1 VGKMVECSF
10 CGKEIP
16 KGTGKMFVRNDGK
29 ILYFCS
35 RKCEKNMLELKRVPK
50 KIKWTKEYR
59 RWKEIRLK
67 TTQN

>member
-1 VGKMVECSF
+1 MVECSF

-67 TTQN
+67 TIQS

>member
-1 VGKMVECSF
+1 MVECSF

-16 KGTGKMFVRNDGK
+16 KGTGKMFVKNDGK

-35 RKCEKNMLELKRVPK
+35 RKCEKNMLELKRIPK
-50 KIKWTKEYR
+50 KVKWTKEYR

>member
-1 VGKMVECSF
+1 MVECSF

>member
-1 VGKMVECSF
+1 MVECSF

-50 KIKWTKEYR
+50 KVKWTKEYR
-59 RWKEIRLK
+59 RWKKIRLK
-67 TTQN
+67 TIQS